1 MRKPSAFFPQTW
13 DLDPNA
19 AVLEEQMCVF
29 SFTRNQVYYMAG
41 EQASSFKTN
50 SRGMI
55 TFSTA
60 SVLSVAAHD
69 SNLAGRITEMEHDIT
84 CWLFRFS
91 YCTFLPIG
99 KGALQTQH
107 SFIPATTLVE
117 VTKVSTGTTLGP
129 PCFHLI
135 KKTTKKQQTVAMAAW
150 ISLTWTSTGVCV
162 FGLRECWGRHTYS
175 QNWTNEI
182 RVLSPRNTTPT

>member
-50 SRGMI
+50 SRGMR

-135 KKTTKKQQTVAMAAW
+135 KKKKKLLQWQLGSVLHGHLQVSVCLVSGSAEAGTRIVR
-150 ISLTWTSTGVCV
+150 TG
-162 FGLRECWGRHTYS
+162 LMR
-175 QNWTNEI
+175 
-182 RVLSPRNTTPT
+182 